1 MTKQHLTML
10 AMIGAV
16 LAAVSQAQAQT
27 FNNQD
32 LLLDFRS
39 YSTQSDPDVTV
50 DLGSVSAFVSTV
62 ASLPGGTAVLDT
74 GSGFTAT
81 SAAGLPSGFSWSGL
95 TSAVGAPSSTAP
107 VNAIGFSAAAEDN
120 VSETLWL
127 TRTQSTGTLTPPT
140 HQSVQQNA
148 SQQGLT
154 ATAIANIGE
163 EYAGLNSDQTQLSGS
178 GVNAQ
183 SYPSGDN
190 YSYQTQGQGPGT
202 PNIIT
207 YGATQPTAAPAG
219 GVLEIPKPSTG
230 SSYLALEEVPVLTT
244 GADVYEGFFTF
255 KSDGEIDFTTA
266 TVSAVP
272 EPATYGL
279 LAGLGLL
286 AVAMRRQFRSMI
298 A

>member
-207 YGATQPTAAPAG
+207 NGATQPTAAPAG
-219 GVLEIPKPSTG
+219 GAMESTMNG
-230 SSYLALEEVPVLTT
+230 SATIYEALWEVPVSGT
-244 GADVYEGFFTF
+244 GSDTYEGYFTF
-255 KSDGEIDFTTA
+255 QTDGEVDFTT
-266 TVSAVP
+266 TAVP
-272 EPATYGL
+272 EPSTYIL
-279 LAGLGLL
+279 LALTGLGAL
-286 AVAMRRQFRSMI
+286 AFRRQLRALI